1 MKRWTD
7 CGPSTTAVV
16 VYIWTVDTV
25 VVCQIAESWGVG
37 AMTDTDKRLQTFNQ
51 FIFRWLSEKLV
62 RRKVR

>member
-1 MKRWTD
+1 M
-7 CGPSTTAVV
+7 
-16 VYIWTVDTV
+16 YIWTVETV